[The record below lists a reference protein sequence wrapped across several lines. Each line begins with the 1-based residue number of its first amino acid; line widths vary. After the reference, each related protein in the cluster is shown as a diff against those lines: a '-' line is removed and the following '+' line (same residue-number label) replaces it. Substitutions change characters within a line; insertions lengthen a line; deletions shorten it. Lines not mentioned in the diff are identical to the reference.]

1 MHTETA
7 KMIYPQQAVANMIAG
22 KMTKSKGQK
31 YDVYKVTT
39 GWQVVPVNVCKPHV
53 PPAKPAPVLKLKKA
67 SEKATPA
74 NAVKIALPFKMQSPS
89 YVTALFEGKP
99 IHFGKST
106 LIDWSISDDG
116 MTVTMVIPEAIAK
129 KRGLMHLVEGGTVA

>member
-7 KMIYPQQAVANMIAG
+7 KMIYPQQTVANMIAG
-22 KMTKSKGQK
+22 KLTKSKGKK

-53 PPAKPAPVLKLKKA
+53 PPAKPMPVLKLKKA
-67 SEKATPA
+67 AEKAAPA
-74 NAVKIALPFKMQSPS
+74 NTVKIVLPFKMQSPS
-89 YVTALFEGKP
+89 YVTALHDGKP
-99 IHFGKST
+99 IHFGKSN

-116 MTVTMVIPEAIAK
+116 VFVTMVIAEAVAK
-129 KRGLMHLVEGGTVA
+129 KRGLMHLVSN